1 MDTLS
6 DLLTSQVSH
15 LHTFPSRA
23 VVLCEQS
30 CVLLQIGV
38 RHLVDAWQTLLSE
51 GGGRHMY
58 HMHALEVD
66 MGLGQVSLT
75 VLMAHRTIA
84 VFSLFF
90 EVSTTVDREGKE
102 DPGR

>member
-1 MDTLS
+1 
-6 DLLTSQVSH
+6 
-15 LHTFPSRA
+15 
-23 VVLCEQS
+23 
-30 CVLLQIGV
+30 
-38 RHLVDAWQTLLSE
+38 
-51 GGGRHMY
+51 MY

-66 MGLGQVSLT
+66 MGMGQVSLT